1 MKTQLTA
8 TVGRLGKNL
17 QPDVET
23 IQALLNVIHRQSN
36 QRTLNVNGRC
46 NEETLTALENFQQ
59 SLHKLCL
66 QTWPL
71 VHHRC
76 PTHQALQ
83 KTLEK
88 TVRPSALEQPL
99 RGVLT
104 WESEGREGG
113 PFHSRSLHVPSKH
126 SGLTIGRGYDCSQK
140 GSKEILTDLM
150 DAGLDTPKALVLSKA
165 SGLRGMAAER
175 FITSNDLLD
184 FQITPEQ
191 QLRLFK
197 TTYAAIRD
205 YMVKVSQTQKVNRAL
220 SSVNWASI
228 DHRIVDVLVDLTYRG
243 DYTTS
248 SRALIADSVISN
260 DFEGLCG
267 VLRDKATWA
276 KVPTDRFH
284 RRVNFCE
291 SNL

>member
-17 QPDVET
+17 QADVET
-23 IQALLNVIHRQSN
+23 IQALLNVVHRQSH
-36 QRTLNVNGRC
+36 QKTLNVNGRC
-46 NEETLTALENFQQ
+46 DEETLTALENFQQ
-59 SLHKLCL
+59 SQHKLCL

-76 PTHQALQ
+76 PTHRALQ
-83 KTLEK
+83 AALDKSI
-88 TVRPSALEQPL
+88 RPSALEQPT
-99 RGVLT
+99 RGLLT

-113 PFHSRSLHVPSKH
+113 LFHSRSLHVPSKY

-140 GSKEILTDLM
+140 SSKEILADLV
-150 DAGLDTPKALVLSKA
+150 DAGLDTPTALTLSKA

-205 YMVKVSQTQKVNRAL
+205 YMISVSKSQKVNRAL
-220 SSVNWASI
+220 SSVNWANV
-228 DHRIVDVLVDLTYRG
+228 DHRIIDVLVDLTYRG

-248 SRALIADSVISN
+248 SRALIADPVISN
-260 DFEGLCG
+260 DFGGLCE
-267 VLRDKATWA
+267 VIRDKATWA